1 MIKRRF
7 FIKHAFLAFLSL
19 LFPSS
24 TFSQKNRLPNVLII
38 GDSISIGYYPFVKE
52 TLDGQ
57 VNLSRPMLKNG
68 GFQNCAG
75 TTNGIKKILEWIGGV
90 QWDLIH
96 FNFGLHDIKHVDPQT
111 GKNSKS
117 FNDPQQATP
126 KQYEKNLNFIV
137 KKLKMTKAKL
147 VFATTT
153 PYPNTKLKPARKPGM
168 HKIYNTIALKIMKKE
183 KVYINDL
190 HAFVTPRMME
200 LQRPNNVHFTEF
212 GSRELAK
219 EVVKSIL
226 GNLKML

>member
-1 MIKRRF
+1 
-7 FIKHAFLAFLSL
+7 
-19 LFPSS
+19 
-24 TFSQKNRLPNVLII
+24 
-38 GDSISIGYYPFVKE
+38 
-52 TLDGQ
+52 
-57 VNLSRPMLKNG
+57 MLKNG

-111 GKNSKS
+111 GKNSKR
-117 FNDPQQATP
+117 FNAPQQATP
-126 KQYEKNLNFIV
+126 KQYEKNLNIIV
-137 KKLKMTKAKL
+137 KKLKKTKAKL

-190 HAFVTPRMME
+190 HAFVTPRMRE